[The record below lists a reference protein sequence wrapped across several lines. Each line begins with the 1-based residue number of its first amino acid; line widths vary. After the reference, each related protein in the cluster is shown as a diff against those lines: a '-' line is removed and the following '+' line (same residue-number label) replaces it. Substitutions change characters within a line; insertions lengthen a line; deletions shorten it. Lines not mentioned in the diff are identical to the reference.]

1 MFNTG
6 IPTKIRSIR
15 YGIKQDGIYYYVRRP
30 YGILY
35 HIEKHQLI
43 NAIQEEHQYDRLG
56 VKDRQVVDIGAD
68 TGDTAIQ
75 FAYRGAK
82 EIYSYEPN
90 ITSVKVMDLTLSKNH
105 FSNISLFH
113 KAVMGKEGYVY
124 IDETANPDRGSS
136 LSKGTFRLEAITLDS
151 IVAEHKIN
159 NAVLKMDCEGSEYA
173 IIDNASDKTL
183 LAFREMAIE
192 LHKGE
197 GNIISRLKK
206 LGYKIETTKPMSNGV
221 YMIFAS
227 LGG

>member
-15 YGIKQDGIYYYVRRP
+15 YGIKRDGIYYYVRRP
-30 YGILY
+30 YGVLY
-35 HIEKHQLI
+35 HTEPHQLI

-75 FAYRGAK
+75 FAYRGANA
-82 EIYSYEPN
+82 IYSYEPN

-105 FSNISLFH
+105 FSNIILSH
-113 KAVMGKEGYVY
+113 KAIMGKKGYVY
-124 IDETANPDRGSS
+124 IDETADADRGSG
-136 LSKGTFRLEAITLDS
+136 LSKGTFRLEAITLDD

-159 NAVLKMDCEGSEYA
+159 DGVLKMDCEGSEYD

-183 LAFREMAIE
+183 LAFSEMAIE
-192 LHKGE
+192 LHNGE
-197 GNIISRLKK
+197 GRISRLKK
-206 LGYKIETTKPMSNGV
+206 LGYKIETTKPMRNGV
-221 YMIFAS
+221 YTIFAR
-227 LGG
+227 G